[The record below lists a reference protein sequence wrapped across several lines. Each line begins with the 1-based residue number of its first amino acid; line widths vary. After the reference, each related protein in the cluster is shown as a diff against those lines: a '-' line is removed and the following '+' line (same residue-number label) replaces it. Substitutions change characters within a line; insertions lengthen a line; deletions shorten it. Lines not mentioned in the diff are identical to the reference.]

1 MRSAVLR
8 GGLLNAACV
17 RGEIAPLLP
26 TLSLRLQRMVASSQA
41 FQAAQCELSGGN
53 LEGTITTSTK
63 VAERR
68 GFRVGW
74 RRVGVAG
81 GQRQLP
87 SSRSCKQLGN
97 PGFDDRHEEGAR
109 VGAPRSARVP
119 RRVRRDGRAAA
130 QPRAEVEELTGHV
143 RLLDP
148 ACRAHKESGLGWGDE
163 GATTRG

>member
-1 MRSAVLR
+1 MLR

-68 GFRVGW
+68 GFRAGW
-74 RRVGVAG
+74 SRKCR
-81 GQRQLP
+81 
-87 SSRSCKQLGN
+87 SSRANSASYQ
-97 PGFDDRHEEGAR
+97 AR
-109 VGAPRSARVP
+109 V
-119 RRVRRDGRAAA
+119 AANN
-130 QPRAEVEELTGHV
+130 
-143 RLLDP
+143 
-148 ACRAHKESGLGWGDE
+148 
-163 GATTRG
+163 